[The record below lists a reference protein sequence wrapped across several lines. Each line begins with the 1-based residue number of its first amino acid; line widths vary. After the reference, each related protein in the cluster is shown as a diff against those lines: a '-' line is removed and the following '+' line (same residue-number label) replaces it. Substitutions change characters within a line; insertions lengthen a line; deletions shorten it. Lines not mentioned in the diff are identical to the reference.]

1 MTTDD
6 ATVDE
11 RADLLSTLAARR
23 DFLLFTVRDL
33 TDEQAAA
40 TPTRSELCLGGL
52 VKHVAGAEENWLR
65 FAVDGASGMKNDMN
79 EWADGFRMLPGETL
93 AGIVERYAQV
103 AARTADVVATLDL
116 GSSHALPDRP
126 WFEQGARWTVRRV
139 LLHLIG
145 ETAQHAGHADL
156 LREHIDGRKTMG

>member
-1 MTTDD
+1 MTTDGT
-6 ATVDE
+6 TVDE
-11 RADLLSTLAARR
+11 RTDLLSALAARR

-65 FAVDGASGMKNDMN
+65 FAVDGAAGMSNDMD
-79 EWADGFRMLPGETL
+79 EWMNAFRMLPGETL
-93 AGIVERYAQV
+93 AGIVDRYAKV

-116 GSSHALPDRP
+116 GSSQALPDQP
-126 WFEQGARWTVRRV
+126 WFEQGRWTVRRV
-139 LLHLIG
+139 LMHVIG

-156 LREHIDGRKTMG
+156 LREHIDGQQTMG

>member
-1 MTTDD
+1 MTTDH

-11 RADLLSTLAARR
+11 RTDLLSTLAARR

-52 VKHVAGAEENWLR
+52 IKHVAGTEENWLR
-65 FAVDGASGMKNDMN
+65 FAVDGAAGMSNDTDEWMN
-79 EWADGFRMLPGETL
+79 AFRMSPGETL
-93 AGIVERYAQV
+93 AGIVDRYAKV

-126 WFEQGARWTVRRV
+126 WFEPGARWTVRRV
-139 LLHLIG
+139 LMHLVG

-156 LREHIDGRKTMG
+156 LREHIDGQKTMG